1 MQLKIIRRIPKRFT
15 ANAIPYSSEGHGI
28 SKASTRRDD
37 RWQGT
42 WVEAGLPCKSQ
53 TKASEIDWRNFAQ
66 PENVVQLE
74 AVPDSWPLKKAY
86 LKKSLT
92 SEAQLKEIDFGITRF
107 VWLLLCLV
115 RVRHSPARYSHCL
128 TYAVRRLRDAVKPPR
143 RTPQPS
149 VALHSY

>member
-115 RVRHSPARYSHCL
+115 RVRHSPAHSRRAIL
-128 TYAVRRLRDAVKPPR
+128 TA
-143 RTPQPS
+143 
-149 VALHSY
+149 